1 MVLCNITF
9 KQPFLA
15 APVPLLQDDKFLLRI
30 YGILCSKE
38 PAKIG
43 GFRLIFSKALP
54 KYQPLP
60 PPLIFFFKGYQQ
72 KIEALQFLSSLS
84 RGRGRGCRQKM
95 EFLQATHLYSFLKTH
110 NTWDIPFVV
119 KITIFLHLILQ
130 DIRLSTFV
138 ISEWYTD
145 CIHFIKHGQSRR
157 LPAPEIVYYK
167 SNILF

>member
-72 KIEALQFLSSLS
+72 KIEALQFLLSLS
-84 RGRGRGCRQKM
+84 RGRGRGVQTKNGISPSNTS
-95 EFLQATHLYSFLKTH
+95 LQLLEDPQYMGYTICCENHNLSALDFTRHKTKYFCNIRVVYRLHSFHKTW
-110 NTWDIPFVV
+110 TEQ
-119 KITIFLHLILQ
+119 KIT
-130 DIRLSTFV
+130 
-138 ISEWYTD
+138 
-145 CIHFIKHGQSRR
+145 CI
-157 LPAPEIVYYK
+157 
-167 SNILF
+167 